1 MSENMKELYNRTLVC
16 FVWVRNLVSHTERHT
31 LSLFEN
37 RVPRRIFGPT
47 LVEVTGD
54 WSRLYT
60 EDHSIFFMFT
70 QCYSG
75 DKIRN
80 EMVGALTRI
89 WEGGGGCTKGTYRV
103 LVGKPEAQRPPGGH
117 RRRLKDNKTDIQEV
131 HRMLLSKL
139 I

>member
-89 WEGGGGCTKGTYRV
+89 WEGGGVARRV
-103 LVGKPEAQRPPGGH
+103 RTEFWWGNLRHRDHLVDTGAG
-117 RRRLKDNKTDIQEV
+117 
-131 HRMLLSKL
+131 
-139 I
+139 